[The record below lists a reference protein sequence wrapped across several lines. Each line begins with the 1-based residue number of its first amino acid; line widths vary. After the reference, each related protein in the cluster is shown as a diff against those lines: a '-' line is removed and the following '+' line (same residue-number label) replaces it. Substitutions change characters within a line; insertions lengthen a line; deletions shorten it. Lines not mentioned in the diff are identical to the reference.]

1 MECKKKTVK
10 EKSLFMLGMQ
20 FTSMMVAPPVFL
32 ILGAMYLQKKCGYGD
47 GIMVLAVVLSML
59 CMLAN
64 MYSFVKSAILLTENS
79 EKGKSDEREN
89 SDKD

>member
-47 GIMVLAVVLSML
+47 GIMILAVV
-59 CMLAN
+59 
-64 MYSFVKSAILLTENS
+64 
-79 EKGKSDEREN
+79 
-89 SDKD
+89 